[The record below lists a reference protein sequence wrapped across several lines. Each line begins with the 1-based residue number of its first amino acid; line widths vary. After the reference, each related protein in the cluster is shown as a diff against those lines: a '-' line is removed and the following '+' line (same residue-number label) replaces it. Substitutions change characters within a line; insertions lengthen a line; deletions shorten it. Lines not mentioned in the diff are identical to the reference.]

1 MRIHEIITELTYS
14 GLSYNG
20 LPCTKDCSGSKSGFD
35 WSKKHKITD
44 PSNCIS
50 NNGHPSF
57 SKSCAKN
64 AADQRDGKF
73 KISPPV
79 RSTSGKFQKFQPEKP
94 DRKKFHQKPE
104 VQEPRNDSNTTGY

>member
-20 LPCTKDCSGSKSGFD
+20 LPCTKDCQGNRAGFFFSK
-35 WSKKHKITD
+35 INNIQD
-44 PSNCIS
+44 PDICRSR
-50 NNGHPSF
+50 NGHPSF
-57 SKSCAKN
+57 LNACRKN

-79 RSTSGKFQKFQPEKP
+79 RGLKGKFQKFQPEKP
-94 DRKKFHQKPE
+94 DRKKFHQKEPN
-104 VQEPRNDSNTTGY
+104 QEIDKHTPGY